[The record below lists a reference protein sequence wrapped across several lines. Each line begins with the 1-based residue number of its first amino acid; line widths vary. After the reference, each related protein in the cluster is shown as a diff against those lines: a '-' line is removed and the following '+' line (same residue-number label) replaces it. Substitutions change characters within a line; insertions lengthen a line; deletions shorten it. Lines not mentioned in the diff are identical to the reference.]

1 MHDETVDRT
10 TNRHGRVED
19 YTLDELKKLDAG
31 SWFNK
36 QHPNLAKS
44 EYKNA
49 KVPTLD
55 EILSRY
61 GKNANYYIETKSPD
75 VYPGMENQLIQSL
88 NKHGM
93 LTNQSL
99 KNGHVIVQS
108 FSEPSLQKMKQL
120 SPNIP
125 LIRLLD
131 KGELTSQTES
141 DLKRIK
147 SYAIG
152 VGPEYTDLNENNTK
166 HLKDLG
172 FLIHPFTV
180 NNETDMQRLN
190 DYGVDGV
197 FTNYA
202 DKYKNIS
209 HE

>member
-1 MHDETVDRT
+1 
-10 TNRHGRVED
+10 
-19 YTLDELKKLDAG
+19 
-31 SWFNK
+31 
-36 QHPNLAKS
+36 
-44 EYKNA
+44 
-49 KVPTLD
+49 
-55 EILSRY
+55 
-61 GKNANYYIETKSPD
+61 
-75 VYPGMENQLIQSL
+75 
-88 NKHGM
+88 
-93 LTNQSL
+93 
-99 KNGHVIVQS
+99 
-108 FSEPSLQKMKQL
+108 MKQL